1 MAMEGLEMEA
11 SFEFESNDDFCD
23 LILSRFSNSSNEN
36 HQHVCAVIGAMA
48 QELRDQSL
56 PSTPVAYFGASCSS
70 LDRISSEPDPPPHL
84 LDALLT
90 ILSLLLPRISP
101 PILNKKKEF
110 LSGLL
115 IRVLRI
121 PSLTPG
127 AVTFGLNCVSHLVV
141 VRNAVNWS
149 DVSNLFG
156 FILGFAIDSRPKVR
170 RQSHICLRDVLLK
183 VQGTS
188 LLPSA
193 SEGIT
198 NVLEKSLLLAGGSNP
213 TATERP
219 KGAQEVLFIL
229 EALRECLPL
238 MSMKYI
244 TNILKYYKTLL
255 ELHQPVVTKRI
266 TDSLNSLCL
275 HPTVDVSAE
284 VLLDLLCSMALS
296 FSTSETSADGLAFT
310 ARLLNVGMQ
319 KVYNVNRQIC
329 VVKLP
334 VAFNAL
340 KDIMLSDHEEAIRA
354 AQDAMKNLIS
364 SCIDEDLIRKGVDQ
378 IRTTE
383 NVEARRSG
391 PTVVEKLCA
400 IIESLLDYHYTAVF
414 DLAFQ
419 VVSAMFGKLGKY
431 SSYFLKGA
439 LNSLANMQKLPD
451 EDFPFRKELH
461 ECLGSALG
469 AMGPQSFLDL
479 VPFNLDTENLSEINI
494 WLLPILKQYTVGAHL
509 SYFTKTI
516 LGMIGEIKRKSQRLE
531 QQGMVFSLRSM
542 DSLVYSF
549 WSLLPSFCNYP
560 LDTAE
565 SFKDLQKALCI
576 ALKEEPDVR
585 GIICSSLQIL
595 IQQNKRVLE
604 GKNDESDI
612 EVGMASKLAM
622 SHYTRKVAESN
633 LSVLK
638 SSSPELLSAL
648 SDIFLTSSKDGG
660 YLQSTIGEI
669 SSISDKGVVSNLFG
683 RTMRKLL
690 KLTQEAKKVE
700 PEVSNSMQ
708 IDDPT
713 NASSPSLMRAQ
724 MYDFAVSFLPGLNSK
739 EIDVL
744 FVAVKSALKEQDC
757 EGLIQKKAY
766 KVLSAILKN
775 SDEFLSSKFDELLT
789 LMIEVLPLCHFSA
802 KRHRLDC
809 LYFLIV
815 QVTKEDSGL
824 RRHDIISSFLTEII
838 LALKEANK
846 KTRNRAYDILVQIGH
861 ACMDDN
867 KGGKIDYLYQLFN
880 MVAGGLAGETPHMI
894 SAAIKGL
901 ARLAYEF
908 SDLVSAACNLLP
920 STFLLLQRKNREIIK
935 ANLGFL
941 KVLVA
946 KSNGEV
952 LQMHLSS
959 LVEGLLK
966 WQDGPK
972 NHFKAKVKQLLEM
985 LVRKCGLDAVKV
997 VMPEEHMKLLT
1008 NIRKIRERKEKKVK
1022 SEGARSMVSKATSRM
1037 SRWNHSRIFSE
1048 VGDDETEDS
1057 GAEYLGESDSEYGD
1071 ARKSRP
1077 SKASSHLKSKTS
1089 KRPKNRSTMNLLE
1102 RLPDQLEDEPLDLLD
1117 QQRTRYA
1124 LQSSAHLKR
1133 KTDLSDGEMKID
1145 DEGRLIIA
1153 DDDEETKNKRKA
1165 SNRDLDERSEVGSH
1179 FSNVSSKKIQKRRR
1193 TSDSGWAYTGTE
1205 YASKK
1210 AGGDVKRKD
1219 KLEPYAYWPLDRKM
1233 MSRRPEHR
1241 AAARKGMVS
1250 VVNMTKKLE
1259 GKSASSI
1266 LSSKGSK
1273 IRKSHNKGGKKKGK
1287 K

>member
-1 MAMEGLEMEA
+1 MAMEGLEMEP
-11 SFEFESNDDFCD
+11 SFDSESNDDFCNS
-23 LILSRFSNSSNEN
+23 ILSRFSDSTNED
-36 HQHVCAVIGAMA
+36 HQHLCAVIGAMA

-56 PSTPVAYFGASCSS
+56 PSTPLAYFGATCSS
-70 LDRISSEPDPPPHL
+70 LDRISSEPDPSPHL

-101 PILNKKKEF
+101 PILNKKKDF
-110 LSGLL
+110 LSDLL
-115 IRVLRI
+115 IRVLRV
-121 PSLTPG
+121 PSLTPS
-127 AVTFGLNCVSHLVV
+127 ATTFGLKCVSHLVI
-141 VRNAVNWS
+141 VRNAVNWL

-156 FILGFAIDSRPKVR
+156 FILGFVIDSRPKVR

-183 VQGTS
+183 LQGTS

-193 SEGIT
+193 SEGIA

-213 TATERP
+213 KATEGP

-255 ELHQPVVTKRI
+255 ELHQPVVTRRI

-284 VLLDLLCSMALS
+284 VLLDLLCSMAVS

-310 ARLLNVGMQ
+310 ARLLNVGME
-319 KVYNVNRQIC
+319 KVYKVNRQIC

-354 AQDAMKNLIS
+354 AQDAMKNLICA
-364 SCIDEDLIRKGVDQ
+364 CINEDLIRQGV
-378 IRTTE
+378 TTE
-383 NVEARRSG
+383 NMEARRSG
-391 PTVVEKLCA
+391 PTVIEKLCA
-400 IIESLLDYHYTAVF
+400 ITESLLDFHYTAVF

-419 VVSAMFGKLGKY
+419 VVSAMFDKLGKY

-439 LNSLANMQKLPD
+439 LISLSKMQKLRD

-494 WLLPILKQYTVGAHL
+494 GLLPILKQYTVGAHL

-516 LGMIGEIKRKSQRLE
+516 LGMIGEIKRKSQKLE
-531 QQGMVFSLRSM
+531 QQGMIVSLRSM
-542 DSLVYSF
+542 DSLVYSL

-576 ALKEEPDVR
+576 ALNEEPDVR

-604 GKNDESDI
+604 GKNDESDL
-612 EVGMASKLAM
+612 EVGMARKLAM
-622 SHYTRKVAESN
+622 SHYTRKVAENN
-633 LSVLK
+633 LTVLK
-638 SSSPELLSAL
+638 SSSSELLSVL
-648 SDIFLTSSKDGG
+648 SDIFLKSTKDGG

-669 SSISDKGVVSNLFG
+669 SSISDRSVVSNLFG
-683 RTMRKLL
+683 KTMRKLL
-690 KLTQEAKKVE
+690 KLTQEAAKVE
-700 PEVSNSMQ
+700 SKVSNSMQ
-708 IDDPT
+708 IDDST
-713 NASSPSLMRAQ
+713 NASSSSFMRAQ
-724 MYDFAVSFLPGLNSK
+724 MYDLAVSFLPGLNSK

-775 SDEFLSSKFDELLT
+775 SDEFLSTKFDELLR

-815 QVTKEDSGL
+815 QVTKEDSGS

-867 KGGKIDYLYQLFN
+867 KGGKIEYLYHLFN
-880 MVAGGLAGETPHMI
+880 MVAGGLGGETPHMI
-894 SAAIKGL
+894 SAAMKGL

-946 KSNGEV
+946 KSKAEV
-952 LQMHLSS
+952 LHMHLTS
-959 LVEGLLK
+959 LVESLLK

-985 LVRKCGLDAVKV
+985 LVRKCGLDAIKV

-1008 NIRKIRERKEKKVK
+1008 NIRKIRERKEKKLK
-1022 SEGARSMVSKATSRM
+1022 SEGPRSIASKATTSGM
-1037 SRWNHSRIFSE
+1037 SKWNHTRIFSE
-1048 VGDDETEDS
+1048 VSDDETEDS
-1057 GAEYLGESDSEYGD
+1057 GGEYLGESDSEHVDG
-1071 ARKSRP
+1071 RKSRP
-1077 SKASSHLKSKTS
+1077 SKASSHLRSKTS
-1089 KRPKNRSTMNLLE
+1089 KRPKSRSTMNLLE
-1102 RLPDQLEDEPLDLLD
+1102 RLPDQMEDEPLDLLD
-1117 QQRTRYA
+1117 QQRTRHA
-1124 LQSSAHLKR
+1124 LQSSLHLKR
-1133 KTDLSDGEMKID
+1133 KTVVSDGEMKID

-1153 DDDEETKNKRKA
+1153 DDDETNFKRKG
-1165 SNRDLDERSEVGSH
+1165 SNSDLDERSEVRSH
-1179 FSNVSSKKIQKRRR
+1179 LSVGSSKKNQKRRR

-1273 IRKSHNKGGKKKGK
+1273 FKKGHNKGSKKKAK
-1287 K
+1287 

>member
-11 SFEFESNDDFCD
+11 SFDFESNDDFCNS
-23 LILSRFSNSSNEN
+23 ILFRFSNSTNEE
-36 HQHVCAVIGAMA
+36 HQHLCAVIGAMA

-56 PSTPVAYFGASCSS
+56 PSTPLAYFGATCSS
-70 LDRISSEPDPPPHL
+70 LDRISSEPEPSPHL
-84 LDALLT
+84 LEALLT

-101 PILNKKKEF
+101 PILNKKKDF
-110 LSGLL
+110 LSYLL
-115 IRVLRI
+115 IRVLRV

-127 AVTFGLNCVSHLVV
+127 AATFGLKCVSHLVI
-141 VRNAVNWS
+141 VRNAANWS

-156 FILGFAIDSRPKVR
+156 FIIGFVIDSRPKVR
-170 RQSHICLRDVLLK
+170 RQSHTCLRDVLLK
-183 VQGTS
+183 LQGTP

-193 SEGIT
+193 SEGVA
-198 NVLEKSLLLAGGSNP
+198 NVFEKSLLLAGGSNP
-213 TATERP
+213 KATEGP

-255 ELHQPVVTKRI
+255 ELHQPVVTRRI

-284 VLLDLLCSMALS
+284 VLLDLLCSMAVS
-296 FSTSETSADGLAFT
+296 FSTTETSADGLAFT
-310 ARLLNVGMQ
+310 ARLLNVGME
-319 KVYNVNRQIC
+319 KVYKVNRQIC

-340 KDIMLSDHEEAIRA
+340 KDIMLCDHEEAIRA
-354 AQDAMKNLIS
+354 AQDAMKNLICA
-364 SCIDEDLIRKGVDQ
+364 CINEDLIREGV
-378 IRTTE
+378 TTG
-383 NVEARRSG
+383 NMEARRSG
-391 PTVVEKLCA
+391 PTVIEKLCA

-419 VVSAMFGKLGKY
+419 VVSAMFDKLGKY

-439 LNSLANMQKLPD
+439 LISLAKMQKLRD

-469 AMGPQSFLDL
+469 AMGPQSFLEL
-479 VPFNLDTENLSEINI
+479 IPFNLDTENLSQINI

-509 SYFTKTI
+509 GYFTKTI
-516 LGMIGEIKRKSQRLE
+516 LGMIEEIKRKSQKLE
-531 QQGMVFSLRSM
+531 QQGMIFSLRSM

-565 SFKDLQKALCI
+565 SFKDLQKALCV
-576 ALKEEPDVR
+576 ALNEEPDVR
-585 GIICSSLQIL
+585 GVICSSLQIL
-595 IQQNKRVLE
+595 IQQNKRALE
-604 GKNDESDI
+604 GKNDDSDL
-612 EVGMASKLAM
+612 EVDVARKLAM
-622 SHYTRKVAESN
+622 SHYTQEVAENN
-633 LSVLK
+633 LTVLK

-648 SDIFLTSSKDGG
+648 SDIFLKSTKDGG

-669 SSISDKGVVSNLFG
+669 SSISDKSVVSNLFG
-683 RTMRKLL
+683 KTMRKLL
-690 KLTQEAKKVE
+690 KLTQQAAKVE
-700 PEVSNSMQ
+700 PKVSNSMQ
-708 IDDPT
+708 IDDST
-713 NASSPSLMRAQ
+713 NANSSSFMRAQ
-724 MYDFAVSFLPGLNSK
+724 MYDLAVSFLPGLNSK

-757 EGLIQKKAY
+757 DGLIQKKAY
-766 KVLSAILKN
+766 KVLSAILKT
-775 SDEFLSSKFDELLT
+775 SDEFLSTNFDELLGI
-789 LMIEVLPLCHFSA
+789 MIEVLPLCHFSA

-815 QVTKEDSGL
+815 QVAKEDSGS

-861 ACMDDN
+861 ACLDDN
-867 KGGKIDYLYQLFN
+867 KGGKIEYLYHLFN
-880 MVAGGLAGETPHMI
+880 MVAGGLGGETPHMI
-894 SAAIKGL
+894 SAAMKGL

-946 KSNGEV
+946 KSKAEV
-952 LQMHLSS
+952 LHMHLTS
-959 LVEGLLK
+959 LVESLLK

-985 LVRKCGLDAVKV
+985 LVRKCGLDAIKG

-1008 NIRKIRERKEKKVK
+1008 NIRKIRERKEKKLK
-1022 SEGARSMVSKATSRM
+1022 SEGPKSIASKATTSRM
-1037 SRWNHSRIFSE
+1037 SKWNHTRIFSE
-1048 VGDDETEDS
+1048 MSDDESEDS
-1057 GAEYLGESDSEYGD
+1057 GGEYLGESDSEHVDG
-1071 ARKSRP
+1071 RKSRL
-1077 SKASSHLKSKTS
+1077 SKASSHLRSKTS
-1089 KRPKNRSTMNLLE
+1089 KRPKSRSTMSLLE
-1102 RLPDQLEDEPLDLLD
+1102 RLPGQMEDEPLDLLD
-1117 QQRTRYA
+1117 QQKTRHA
-1124 LQSSAHLKR
+1124 LQSSLHLKR
-1133 KTDLSDGEMKID
+1133 KTVLSDGEMKID
-1145 DEGRLIIA
+1145 DEGRLIIE
-1153 DDDEETKNKRKA
+1153 DDDEANFKRKA
-1165 SNRDLDERSEVGSH
+1165 SNPDLDERSEVRSH
-1179 FSNVSSKKIQKRRR
+1179 LSVGSSKKNQKRRR

-1266 LSSKGSK
+1266 LSSKGSQIK
-1273 IRKSHNKGGKKKGK
+1273 KGHKKGSKKKGK
-1287 K
+1287 

>member
-11 SFEFESNDDFCD
+11 SFDFESNDDFCNS
-23 LILSRFSNSSNEN
+23 ILSRFSNSTNED
-36 HQHVCAVIGAMA
+36 HQHLCAVIGAMA
-48 QELRDQSL
+48 QELQDQAL
-56 PSTPVAYFGASCSS
+56 PSTPLAYFGATCSS
-70 LDRISSEPDPPPHL
+70 LDRISSEPDPSPHL
-84 LDALLT
+84 LEALLT

-101 PILNKKKEF
+101 PILNKKKDF
-110 LSGLL
+110 LSDLL
-115 IRVLRI
+115 IRVLRV
-121 PSLTPG
+121 PSLTPT
-127 AVTFGLNCVSHLVV
+127 ATTFGLKCVSHLVI

-156 FILGFAIDSRPKVR
+156 FILGFVIDSRPKVR

-183 VQGTS
+183 LQGTS

-193 SEGIT
+193 SEGVA
-198 NVLEKSLLLAGGSNP
+198 NVFEKSLLLAGGSNP
-213 TATERP
+213 KATEGP

-229 EALRECLPL
+229 EALKECLPL

-255 ELHQPVVTKRI
+255 ELHQPVVTRRI

-284 VLLDLLCSMALS
+284 VLLDLLCSMAVS

-310 ARLLNVGMQ
+310 ARLLNVGME
-319 KVYNVNRQIC
+319 KVYKVNRQIC

-334 VAFNAL
+334 VVFNAL
-340 KDIMLSDHEEAIRA
+340 KDIMLSDHEEAIYA

-364 SCIDEDLIRKGVDQ
+364 ACIDEDMIRQGV
-378 IRTTE
+378 TSE
-383 NVEARRSG
+383 NMEARKSG
-391 PTVVEKLCA
+391 PSVIEKLCA
-400 IIESLLDYHYTAVF
+400 ITESLLDYHYTAVF

-419 VVSAMFGKLGKY
+419 VVSAMFDKLGKY

-439 LNSLANMQKLPD
+439 LISLSKMQKLRD

-479 VPFNLDTENLSEINI
+479 VPFNLDTENLSEINT

-516 LGMIGEIKRKSQRLE
+516 LGMIGEIKRKSQKLE
-531 QQGMVFSLRSM
+531 QQGMIVSLRSM

-576 ALKEEPDVR
+576 ALNEEPDVR
-585 GIICSSLQIL
+585 GIICASLQIL

-604 GKNDESDI
+604 GKSDESDL
-612 EVGMASKLAM
+612 EVGVARKLAM
-622 SHYTRKVAESN
+622 SHYTRKVAEN
-633 LSVLK
+633 NVTVLK

-648 SDIFLTSSKDGG
+648 SDIFLKSTKDGG

-669 SSISDKGVVSNLFG
+669 SSISDKSVVSNLFG
-683 RTMRKLL
+683 KTMRKLL
-690 KLTQEAKKVE
+690 KLTQEAAKVE
-700 PEVSNSMQ
+700 SKVSSNSMQ
-708 IDDPT
+708 IDDST
-713 NASSPSLMRAQ
+713 DASSPSFMRAQ
-724 MYDFAVSFLPGLNSK
+724 MYDLAVSFLPGLNSK

-775 SDEFLSSKFDELLT
+775 SDEFLSTKFDELLT

-815 QVTKEDSGL
+815 QVTKEDSGS

-861 ACMDDN
+861 ACMDNN
-867 KGGKIDYLYQLFN
+867 KGGKIEYLHQLFN
-880 MVAGGLAGETPHMI
+880 MVAGGLGGETPHMI
-894 SAAIKGL
+894 SAAMKGL

-946 KSNGEV
+946 KSKAEV
-952 LQMHLSS
+952 LHVHLTS
-959 LVEGLLK
+959 LVESLLK

-985 LVRKCGLDAVKV
+985 LVRKCGLDAIKV
-997 VMPEEHMKLLT
+997 AMPEEHMKLLT
-1008 NIRKIRERKEKKVK
+1008 NIRKIRERKEKKLK
-1022 SEGARSMVSKATSRM
+1022 SEGPRSIASKATTSRM
-1037 SRWNHSRIFSE
+1037 SKWNHTRIFSE
-1048 VGDDETEDS
+1048 VSDDDETEDS
-1057 GAEYLGESDSEYGD
+1057 GGEYLGGSDSEHMDG
-1071 ARKSRP
+1071 RKSRS
-1077 SKASSHLKSKTS
+1077 SKASSHLRSKTS

-1102 RLPDQLEDEPLDLLD
+1102 RLPDQMEDEPLDLLD
-1117 QQRTRYA
+1117 QQRTRRA
-1124 LQSSAHLKR
+1124 LQSSVHLKR
-1133 KTDLSDGEMKID
+1133 KTVLSDGEMKID

-1153 DDDEETKNKRKA
+1153 DDDEPTFKRKP
-1165 SNRDLDERSEVGSH
+1165 SNPDLDERSEVRSH
-1179 FSNVSSKKIQKRRR
+1179 LSVGSSKNNQKRRR

-1273 IRKSHNKGGKKKGK
+1273 IKKGHKKGSKKKVK
-1287 K
+1287 